1 MGISPQLAAYCRTKY
16 DIINCVKQFIIEIT
30 ERFRNHTRVR
40 AMLMGNSQFIHL
52 SHNVSNLVYY
62 IVCPAKYRRIVFDD
76 SVEGHLKQICLGIEL
91 RYDYIHFLEIG
102 ADKDHVY
109 FLVQST
115 PEYAPSKL
123 VKIIKSITARQ
134 IFAECPQVKKQLWGG
149 QFWSDGYFIAS
160 VGKNQNE
167 KVIREYVKEQGKQDT
182 EYKQLYLSI

>member
-1 MGISPQLAAYCRTKY
+1 
-16 DIINCVKQFIIEIT
+16 
-30 ERFRNHTRVR
+30 
-40 AMLMGNSQFIHL
+40 MGNSQFIHL
-52 SHNVSNLVYY
+52 SHNVSNLVYH
-62 IVCPAKYRRIVFDD
+62 IVCPAKYRHVVFDD
-76 SVEGHLKQICLGIEL
+76 SVEEHLKQICLGIEL

-102 ADKDHVY
+102 ADKDHVH